1 MVSFLKISAWLPL
14 PRTRRQ
20 SPLRRVAFLI
30 PPRRKFSFIHP
41 DISHPDA
48 ANIST
53 LSGCLTTAILS
64 GQHLTYSDVSQL
76 LFCPADIPL
85 IRVSHSRNYIRPT
98 FHLLRIF
105 HIRRLP
111 LDGRGGQL
119 NFPGQTCPDPSVTLI
134 RITSV
139 ADNSD
144 SPDSLARQILA
155 IRRIHF
161 CPQ

>member
-14 PRTRRQ
+14 PRTRRR
-20 SPLRRVAFLI
+20 SPLQRVAFLI
-30 PPRRKFSFIHP
+30 PPRQKFSLIHP
-41 DISHPDA
+41 DISHPNA

-53 LSGCLTTAILS
+53 LSGCLTAAILS
-64 GQHLTYSDVSQL
+64 GQHPTYSDVSQPP
-76 LFCPADIPL
+76 FCPADIPL